1 MIEINKVYNEDCL
14 IGMQKIE
21 DKSIDMVLCD
31 MPYGTTNNKW
41 DTIIPINSLWKE
53 YDRVCKDNAA
63 IVLTA
68 SQPFTSMLVMS
79 NLKMFRHE
87 WIWIKNRGSNFANTV
102 REPFKEHEEVL
113 VFSKGK
119 WTYNKQMQPRTGGG
133 LERSKYNCKFES
145 NSSNYQKFDGREQNE
160 LTEMR
165 VPSSWQKFNTEV
177 GLHPTQKPLDLF
189 RYLIRTYSN
198 EGDLILDNCMG
209 SGTTACAC
217 IKEKRNFIGFELDKD
232 YYECAEKRIK
242 DMKNNQKKWLF

>member
-1 MIEINKVYNEDCL
+1 
-14 IGMQKIE
+14 
-21 DKSIDMVLCD
+21 
-31 MPYGTTNNKW
+31 
-41 DTIIPINSLWKE
+41 
-53 YDRVCKDNAA
+53 
-63 IVLTA
+63 
-68 SQPFTSMLVMS
+68 
-79 NLKMFRHE
+79 
-87 WIWIKNRGSNFANTV
+87 
-102 REPFKEHEEVL
+102 
-113 VFSKGK
+113 
-119 WTYNKQMQPRTGGG
+119 MQPRTGGG

-209 SGTTACAC
+209 SETTACAC

-242 DMKNNQKKWLF
+242 DMKNNQKKMVILTK